1 MHFSIKKGK
10 TPYQSDVIE
19 LDKKQLLLVLKNL
32 ITQNDS

>member
-19 LDKKQLLLVLKNL
+19 LDKKTTFISIKKSN
-32 ITQNDS
+32 NPK